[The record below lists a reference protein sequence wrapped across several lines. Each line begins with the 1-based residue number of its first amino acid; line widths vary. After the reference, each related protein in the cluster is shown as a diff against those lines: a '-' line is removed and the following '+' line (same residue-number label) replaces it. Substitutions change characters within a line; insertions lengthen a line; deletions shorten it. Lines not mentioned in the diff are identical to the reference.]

1 MQHTDPQPTTA
12 DIMAAMT
19 AMQNAMVGMENR
31 IVSGVQER
39 VKTEVTQQIT
49 PIKAKMDEID
59 KRLTTLEDKS
69 KNKNLP
75 PGIDV
80 QTTNNGS
87 KTVDVVV
94 RGFKEKKSA
103 ESIISE
109 IEDMLRTV
117 RGGSQG
123 VIIDVPSDPS
133 NFGSLKFDSFDE
145 NLK

>member
-1 MQHTDPQPTTA
+1 M
-12 DIMAAMT
+12 
-19 AMQNAMVGMENR
+19 
-31 IVSGVQER
+31 
-39 VKTEVTQQIT
+39 
-49 PIKAKMDEID
+49 
-59 KRLTTLEDKS
+59 
-69 KNKNLP
+69 

-80 QTTNNGS
+80 QPTNNGS

-109 IEDMLRTV
+109 IEDMLRIV

-133 NFGSLKFDSFDE
+133 NCGFLKFDSFDE
-145 NLK
+145 KLKFYKTAHQKKKDGALTGDMFFHR